1 MKKLIKRLM
10 VGFIVMAGLTFSV
23 STVQADDL
31 QLGDV
36 LPEDI
41 QLNSTRT
48 ETYLNPKSFTEKQN
62 VTKRITVSTNIN
74 NGRNSLKFNPGDG
87 TGTKERLVSTT
98 LSYTWSH
105 YWKSYGDYNYWGQA
119 TNETYGPGPTVYGL
133 ANITY

>member
-36 LPEDI
+36 LPDDI

-48 ETYLNPKSFTEKQN
+48 ETFLTPTKLTAKLNEGKY
-62 VTKRITVSTNIN
+62 ITVSTNIN

-87 TGTKERLVSTT
+87 TQTQTKVVSKT
-98 LSYTWSH
+98 LSHKFYY
-105 YWKSYGDYNYWGQA
+105 YWKGLTDYTYWGQA
-119 TNETYGPGPTVYGL
+119 TNEIYGPGPIVYGM
-133 ANITY
+133 ANIIY